1 MSGPYRPPMPSAWY
15 LRTQPY
21 RVFMLR
27 ELTSVFIAGYL
38 VFLIVLL
45 VRLGQGYEQYA
56 AMMESLRSPLAVIA
70 HGLALA
76 AAVFHSITWFN
87 LTPQVMPIR
96 IGEEQVPGAVV
107 AIGAGYLPW
116 LTVSGV
122 ILWGVMR

>member
-1 MSGPYRPPMPSAWY
+1 MSGPYRPSMPTGWY
-15 LRTQPY
+15 LRKQPY

-87 LTPQVMPIR
+87 LTPQVMPMR
-96 IGEEQVPGAVV
+96 VGEERVPDAVA

-116 LTVSGV
+116 LVVSAV

>member
-1 MSGPYRPPMPSAWY
+1 
-15 LRTQPY
+15 
-21 RVFMLR
+21 
-27 ELTSVFIAGYL
+27 
-38 VFLIVLL
+38 
-45 VRLGQGYEQYA
+45 
-56 AMMESLRSPLAVIA
+56 MESLRSPLAVIA

-96 IGEEQVPGAVV
+96 IGEGQVPGAVV

-116 LTVSGV
+116 LIVSGV